1 MQERNSDGK
10 RGIEERFPSRREE
23 GGAVLPKKQFEL
35 NLRKC
40 PSVRKG
46 DINALSYELRQIEI
60 NATYFQA
67 PRPEAK
73 QNNCVYF
80 GD

>member
-1 MQERNSDGK
+1 MGGRERCAAEK
-10 RGIEERFPSRREE
+10 TIRAEFKEM
-23 GGAVLPKKQFEL
+23 
-35 NLRKC
+35 
-40 PSVRKG
+40 SVRLSVRPEHRRG

>member
-1 MQERNSDGK
+1 M
-10 RGIEERFPSRREE
+10 
-23 GGAVLPKKQFEL
+23 LPKKQFEL